1 MLLHV
6 ATITCIS
13 TLLTL
18 WFVEDEI
25 GMLLQKW
32 LHLENIDNDTVQY
45 LLHCRVCA
53 SVWVTLVVS
62 MCFMGVIPGDW
73 WRVTVFSLF
82 CTRAC
87 VICLVPD

>member
-32 LHLENIDNDTVQY
+32 LRLEKIDIDSIQY

-53 SVWVTLVVS
+53 SVWITLGVS
-62 MCFMGVIPGDW
+62 ICFLSAISDNW

-87 VICLVPD
+87 VIWLVPD